1 MCTSCISIAVSSFLA
16 RMASSLGLYLLRLVT
31 ACWVVGAGSPLE
43 CAGRGLSSLAQLVA
57 LRTRTMAPMN
67 SRIELCMVFLF
78 AWIGWEKHIDN
89 ENDSQSA
96 ITSDGAAQC
105 RNNLQLARPAPIPL
119 ARYSA
124 GPSTREVV

>member
-43 CAGRGLSSLAQLVA
+43 CAGRGLSSLAQLAV
-57 LRTRTMAPMN
+57 LRTRAMAQVN

-78 AWIGWEKHIDN
+78 AWIGLEKHIDN
-89 ENDSQSA
+89 ENDSQSRIA
-96 ITSDGAAQC
+96 FHAAAQC
-105 RNNLQLARPAPIPL
+105 RNNLQLARPAPTPL
-119 ARYSA
+119 
-124 GPSTREVV
+124 